1 MYILKET
8 QEFVDRYVGVGEE
21 RAYYGGHH
29 PEYEDGNL
37 EGVIYVFNTSSAF
50 KFQTKQQAI
59 DTITTHG
66 MEGQF
71 EIVEV

>member
-8 QEFVDRYVGVGEE
+8 QEFVDHYVGVGEE
-21 RAYYGGHH
+21 RQYYGGHH

-37 EGVIYVFNTSSAF
+37 EGVIYELHPSSAF
-50 KFQTKQQAI
+50 KFPTKQQVI

>member
-8 QEFVDRYVGVGEE
+8 QEFVDRYVGED

-37 EGVIYVFNTSSAF
+37 EGVIYELHSSSAF
-50 KFQTKQQAI
+50 KFPTKQQAI

-71 EIVEV
+71 GIIEY